1 MSNNANEVIMGK
13 LNQEIQNLKNQSE
26 FDKVKIAVITQSLS
40 EVMNFNSE
48 LKTGNVLM
56 QQQIQKLNEDIQILK
71 NEVNE
76 SEEKMKLAE

>member
-13 LNQEIQNLKNQSE
+13 LNQEIQNLKNQAE

-71 NEVNE
+71 NKVNE